1 MTTIKRSSNLK
12 HLNLDQLFLSLG
24 SEFGIKFGV
33 NGFVFFVNFEV
44 FISAIPY
51 QLDSCQMHNVLGK
64 KYAHHPLI

>member
-33 NGFVFFVNFEV
+33 NGFVFFVNFEE
-44 FISAIPY
+44 
-51 QLDSCQMHNVLGK
+51 
-64 KYAHHPLI
+64 